1 VQLCPLAAL
10 LPLLARTRS
19 GAVWL
24 LIVVSSATAVVVVID
39 RLHARLGSR
48 DAGASADT
56 EPRAPGR
63 VPVERAT
70 RLGAPTLELRPEF
83 VLQLRT
89 MSFDARAQRAQEN
102 VTSRSTGSRRRA
114 DSA

>member
-1 VQLCPLAAL
+1 VQLCPLATL

-24 LIVVSSATAVVVVID
+24 LIVVSCATAVVVVLD
-39 RLHARLGSR
+39 RIHARVSLRG
-48 DAGASADT
+48 AGASADT
-56 EPRAPGR
+56 EPLAPRR

-83 VLQLRT
+83 VLQLRPMT
-89 MSFDARAQRAQEN
+89 FADRAQRTQES
-102 VTSRSTGSRRRA
+102 VTSRATGSRRRA